1 MDESEMPAAEG
12 STAAPTAGEA
22 DSPEVDATANGDAAL
37 DGIADTAPPE
47 ILGLPVEILGPL
59 AEPLTLLQ
67 AGGAVVAILLV
78 LSVVA
83 LAIILMKLWQFG
95 RLGVGI
101 NRHARAALALYRSGR
116 AEEALGRLAGAR
128 NPGARLLSLAI
139 RGRLRDDL
147 PEPMLREELAR
158 LGSEEVEALRGG
170 FRPLEVIGAL
180 APLLGLFG
188 TVLGM
193 IAAFQALE
201 QAGNRVDPSI
211 LSGGIWE
218 ALLTTAVGLAV
229 AIPVVAL
236 LNLLERRVERQAL
249 EMESLVTQIFTV
261 DLTAAPRAQR
271 SAPDSREGAVRL
283 HAAGE

>member
-1 MDESEMPAAEG
+1 MDESETPVAEG
-12 STAAPTAGEA
+12 SAAAPTAEEA
-22 DSPEVDATANGDAAL
+22 GSPGVDGMADAAP
-37 DGIADTAPPE
+37 TE
-47 ILGLPVEILGPL
+47 ILGVPADMLGPL
-59 AEPLTLLQ
+59 AEPLALLQ

-78 LSVVA
+78 LSIVA
-83 LAIILMKLWQFG
+83 LAIILLKLWQFG

-101 NRHARAALALYRSGR
+101 NRRAREALALYRSGR

-128 NPGARLLSLAI
+128 NPGARLLALAI

-147 PEPMLREELAR
+147 PEPLLREELAR

-249 EMESLVTQIFTV
+249 EMESLVTQVFTV
-261 DLTAAPRAQR
+261 DLTATPRVQR
-271 SAPDSREGAVRL
+271 SAPDSREGALRL